1 MDFDLFDDNNCI
13 SHVYGNIMPSF
24 NDIEIRNIIIIPL
37 EETDLLLKFDTLE
50 LPRKMPNKWLL
61 KKATTG
67 QIEIYFGGVNIM
79 EFTLGKEWKYSFT
92 LKQDKFNKIVVLK
105 NKFDNS
111 EICFSARLIYA
122 KHISAYRQNI

>member
-50 LPRKMPNKWLL
+50 LPRKMPNKWLI
-61 KKATTG
+61 KKANTV

-92 LKQDKFNKIVVLK
+92 LKQDEFNGVK
-105 NKFDNS
+105 
-111 EICFSARLIYA
+111 E
-122 KHISAYRQNI
+122 